1 MRRNDD
7 PKRQSL
13 YTIEFGAPVD
23 AIRASGDANR
33 DDSLSPK
40 PMTPRRVKRRSVR
53 GTSSR
58 QSRRSD
64 RAAGSSGTHRSST
77 RGSRRKIHQNPV
89 TKLIDQQNSFPSFK
103 HNNNP
108 SLTENNLKSLNNDYV
123 VNNQYH
129 HPMPKREVANLM
141 PSKSQPALNSFQ
153 KQANNATTS
162 SAISRHTPTD
172 PIYYNMNSSSP
183 LIVQQTPWNTTSTPS
198 PQAYSNH
205 YHHHH
210 PNDAAASL
218 GHTNPTYQHSNP
230 SLADGPEMN
239 EYYQTARPPSVRSSY
254 SNFHGTRPLSYN
266 QNPASTS
273 SNTQENLF
281 AGLVQ
286 QQQNQQQHQQQHQ
299 QQNQL
304 QTSRK
309 QQQQQQQPQQQYYH
323 QPTHHQAV
331 PQAAIM
337 KRAAGSRESLRF
349 LSGAPPAYNH
359 YNHHTPP
366 DSETTM

>member
-23 AIRASGDANR
+23 AIRGDPNR

-64 RAAGSSGTHRSST
+64 RGTAGSSNTHRSST

-89 TKLIDQQNSFPSFK
+89 TKLMEQQNSFPSFK

-108 SLTENNLKSLNNDYV
+108 TLTENNLKSLNNNYV
-123 VNNQYH
+123 VSNQYH
-129 HPMPKREVANLM
+129 HPMPKREIANLV

-153 KQANNATTS
+153 KQTNKPTTSS

-183 LIVQQTPWNTTSTPS
+183 LIVQQTSWNATSTPS

-230 SLADGPEMN
+230 NLADGPEMN
-239 EYYQTARPPSVRSSY
+239 EYYQTTRPPSVRSSY

-266 QNPASTS
+266 QNPAGP
-273 SNTQENLF
+273 SNAQENLF
-281 AGLVQ
+281 AGLT
-286 QQQNQQQHQQQHQ
+286 QQQHQSQNRNQQNRKPQPQQHHPQ
-299 QQNQL
+299 QHH
-304 QTSRK
+304 
-309 QQQQQQQPQQQYYH
+309 PQQQYYH
-323 QPTHHQAV
+323 QPSQSQAV

-349 LSGAPPAYNH
+349 LSGAPPGYSQTNH

>member
-1 MRRNDD
+1 MSMRRNDN
-7 PKRQSL
+7 PKRGSL

-23 AIRASGDANR
+23 TIRGSSNQNR

-53 GTSSR
+53 GNSSR

-64 RAAGSSGTHRSST
+64 RGAAGSSGTHRSST
-77 RGSRRKIHQNPV
+77 RGSRRKVHQSPV
-89 TKLIDQQNSFPSFK
+89 TKLMDQQNSFPSFK

-123 VNNQYH
+123 VSNQYH
-129 HPMPKREVANLM
+129 HQVPKREIANLV
-141 PSKSQPALNSFQ
+141 PSKAQPAMNSFQ
-153 KQANNATTS
+153 KQSKQSNQLASASTS
-162 SAISRHTPTD
+162 AAINRHTPTD

-183 LIVQQTPWNTTSTPS
+183 LIVQQTTWNATSTPS
-198 PQAYSNH
+198 PQSYSNH

-230 SLADGPEMN
+230 NLADGPEMN

-266 QNPASTS
+266 QNPSGNNNNA
-273 SNTQENLF
+273 QENLF
-281 AGLVQ
+281 AVLAQGQHPQ
-286 QQQNQQQHQQQHQ
+286 QQTQHV
-299 QQNQL
+299 
-304 QTSRK
+304 SRK
-309 QQQQQQQPQQQYYH
+309 QAQPTPQQQYYH
-323 QPTHHQAV
+323 QPQVA
-331 PQAAIM
+331 PAQQQAAIM

>member
-1 MRRNDD
+1 VRRNDD

-23 AIRASGDANR
+23 AIRGDPSR

-64 RAAGSSGTHRSST
+64 RGAGSSGTHRSST
-77 RGSRRKIHQNPV
+77 RSSRRKIHQNPV
-89 TKLIDQQNSFPSFK
+89 TKLMEQQNSFPSFK

-108 SLTENNLKSLNNDYV
+108 TLTENNLKSLNNDYV
-123 VNNQYH
+123 VNNQYQST
-129 HPMPKREVANLM
+129 NLM
-141 PSKSQPALNSFQ
+141 PSKPKPPMNSFQ
-153 KQANNATTS
+153 KQEKSIPNP
-162 SAISRHTPTD
+162 AINRHTPTD

-183 LIVQQTPWNTTSTPS
+183 LIVQQTSWNATSTPS
-198 PQAYSNH
+198 PQAYNSH
-205 YHHHH
+205 YYHHH
-210 PNDAAASL
+210 PNDAATSL

-230 SLADGPEMN
+230 NLADGPEMN
-239 EYYQTARPPSVRSSY
+239 EYYQSTRPPSVRSSY
-254 SNFHGTRPLSYN
+254 SNFHGARPLSYN
-266 QNPASTS
+266 PGGGGSN
-273 SNTQENLF
+273 NTQENLF
-281 AGLVQ
+281 AGLA
-286 QQQNQQQHQQQHQ
+286 QQQHPPNKKQP
-299 QQNQL
+299 QL
-304 QTSRK
+304 
-309 QQQQQQQPQQQYYH
+309 PQQQFYH
-323 QPTHHQAV
+323 QPSQPQA
-331 PQAAIM
+331 AAIM

-349 LSGAPPAYNH
+349 LSGAPPAYNQRSEYNH

>member
-1 MRRNDD
+1 MWFNSAIFRRNEL
-7 PKRQSL
+7 KVINLRL
-13 YTIEFGAPVD
+13 HVAPVD
-23 AIRASGDANR
+23 TIRGNGDPNR

-53 GTSSR
+53 GTSTR

-64 RAAGSSGTHRSST
+64 RAGSSGTHRSST
-77 RGSRRKIHQNPV
+77 RNSRRKVHQNPV
-89 TKLIDQQNSFPSFK
+89 TKLMDQQNSFPSFK

-108 SLTENNLKSLNNDYV
+108 TLTENNLKSLNNDYV
-123 VNNQYH
+123 VNSQYH
-129 HPMPKREVANLM
+129 HQVPKREIANLI
-141 PSKSQPALNSFQ
+141 PSKSQPSLNSFQ
-153 KQANNATTS
+153 KQTNNAASTS
-162 SAISRHTPTD
+162 SAAINRHTPTD

-183 LIVQQTPWNTTSTPS
+183 LIVQQTSWNATSTPS

-210 PNDAAASL
+210 PNDAVATL

-230 SLADGPEMN
+230 NLADGPEMN

-266 QNPASTS
+266 QNPTGSNNIHN
-273 SNTQENLF
+273 NTQENLF
-281 AGLVQ
+281 ASL
-286 QQQNQQQHQQQHQ
+286 
-299 QQNQL
+299 
-304 QTSRK
+304 T
-309 QQQQQQQPQQQYYH
+309 QQQQQQQPPQPTRKPQQHQQYYQ
-323 QPTHHQAV
+323 QPTQQQQIIPNA
-331 PQAAIM
+331 AAIM